1 MNSKRTQVCALPE
14 NKHLTLLPCP
24 ICNALTV
31 EESGDD
37 FDGDV
42 VCRNCNFATPVCYG
56 TKAAIKLW
64 NDRKNIEDWK
74 Q

>member
-1 MNSKRTQVCALPE
+1 M
-14 NKHLTLLPCP
+14 PCP